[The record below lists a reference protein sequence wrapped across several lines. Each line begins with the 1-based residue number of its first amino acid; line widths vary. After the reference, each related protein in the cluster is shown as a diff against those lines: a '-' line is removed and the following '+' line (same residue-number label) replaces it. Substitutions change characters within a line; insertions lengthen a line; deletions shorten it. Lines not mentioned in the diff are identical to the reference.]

1 MNLTE
6 SFSRNHV
13 AVMAENKRK
22 DLPSLFEEVFEA
34 VLILPLPMTWLFN
47 YLLDSVSNLVS
58 FPTCLSRFLLLQSK
72 RIQYS

>member
-22 DLPSLFEEVFEA
+22 DLPSLFEEAFEA

-47 YLLDSVSNLVS
+47 YLLDSISNLVS
-58 FPTCLSRFLLLQSK
+58 FPTYLSRFLLHQIK

>member
-1 MNLTE
+1 MKLTE

-13 AVMAENKRK
+13 AVMEENKRK

-58 FPTCLSRFLLLQSK
+58 FPTYLSRFLLLQIK

>member
-22 DLPSLFEEVFEA
+22 DLPSLFEEAFEA
-34 VLILPLPMTWLFN
+34 VLILPLPMT
-47 YLLDSVSNLVS
+47 
-58 FPTCLSRFLLLQSK
+58 PQEQLLLPKTLFVLHNVHHVLTTQQASCK
-72 RIQYS
+72 I

>member
-58 FPTCLSRFLLLQSK
+58 FPTYLSRFLLLQIK